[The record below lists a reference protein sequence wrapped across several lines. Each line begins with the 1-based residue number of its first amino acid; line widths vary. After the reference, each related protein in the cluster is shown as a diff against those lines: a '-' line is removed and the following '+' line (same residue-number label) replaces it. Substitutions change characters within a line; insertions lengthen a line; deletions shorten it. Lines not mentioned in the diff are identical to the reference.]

1 MTGYGQAAREALNF
15 IESQRT
21 GAVWRTNDHPKAR
34 PAYSLYHGAGGVILL
49 LLELHAQSGE
59 AELMERALAAGAVV
73 EAVGGAGPSE
83 AGNR

>member
-49 LLELHAQSGE
+49 LLELHAGW
-59 AELMERALAAGAVV
+59 RAVWATRRTLAAGS
-73 EAVGGAGPSE
+73 GAPS
-83 AGNR
+83 GTWKGTGR